1 MAVITSTL
9 MYGGRNKVGTVV
21 VKTVRGQLV
30 LSQYQPHVLNP
41 RSAGQIEQRAR
52 MSVIVPLWKSVQ
64 TVGEF
69 AIKEKLNRQSRYNK
83 FVQMNIIEATNYV
96 GGVATIDWTLMQV
109 SHGSLA
115 PIQYLSFAEAGN
127 TLTFTYAGAVTA
139 GSENGSDEIY
149 IGIISPSSFDS
160 QLLFVSRRDTNG
172 TASVTLPSYPTG
184 TLAYIYAFTVNPIN
198 NKGSMSQFVDT
209 HTYI

>member
-9 MYGGRNKVGTVV
+9 MYGGKNKVGTVV

-41 RSAGQIEQRAR
+41 RSAGQTEQRAR
-52 MSVIVPLWKSVQ
+52 MKAIVPLWKSVQ

-69 AIKEKLNRQSRYNK
+69 AIQEKLNKQSRYNK
-83 FVQMNIIEATNYV
+83 FVQMNIINATNYANGIALV
-96 GGVATIDWTLMQV
+96 DWQELQV

-115 PIQYLSFAEAGN
+115 PVQYMSFGEAGN
-127 TLTFTYAGAVTA
+127 TLTFTYNGAVTA
-139 GSENGSDEIY
+139 GTENGSDEIY
-149 IGIISPSSFDS
+149 IGIVSPASYDS

-172 TASVTLPSYPTG
+172 SASVTLPSFPTG
-184 TLAYIYAFTVNPIN
+184 TLAYIYMFTINPITRR
-198 NKGSMSQFVDT
+198 GSMTQFIDS
-209 HTYI
+209 HTYV